1 MILNWFNKFFLIPI
15 VRLFVF
21 AKIKPNHITLLGLVF
36 AIVCFYL
43 LINGMW
49 LIASLILLF
58 SGFFDMLDGSIARY
72 SNNATLFGKF
82 LDSFIDRVCESLIL
96 CGILIYF
103 IFSEVNNITSLLAY
117 TTICTSIIVSY
128 SRARAESLGIESKE
142 GLMTR
147 APRVLSLTIGLLIFS
162 FSQNPIISS
171 LSIIDITLLFITI
184 LSVFTII
191 QRVINVKKQTT
202 PANKHHS

>member
-1 MILNWFNKFFLIPI
+1 
-15 VRLFVF
+15 
-21 AKIKPNHITLLGLVF
+21 
-36 AIVCFYL
+36 
-43 LINGMW
+43 MW

>member
-1 MILNWFNKFFLIPI
+1 MRYINPLYIDIQRKKMILNWFNKYFLIPI

-36 AIVCFYL
+36 AILCFYL

-72 SNNATLFGKF
+72 SNNTTLFGKF

-103 IFSEVNNITSLLAY
+103 MFSEVSNITSLLAY
-117 TTICTSIIVSY
+117 TTICTSITVSY
-128 SRARAESLGIESKE
+128 THLRAHE
-142 GLMTR
+142 T
-147 APRVLSLTIGLLIFS
+147 
-162 FSQNPIISS
+162 
-171 LSIIDITLLFITI
+171 
-184 LSVFTII
+184 
-191 QRVINVKKQTT
+191 
-202 PANKHHS
+202 